1 MEDLQP
7 YSMNGTIH
15 PFLCEELGG
24 FLGLHDAQ
32 HRFAVIADGV
42 DGLEGTVD
50 DLKLEEGV
58 GKGFETGPILVA
70 IQLAKGV
77 LQLHAQN
84 VIVDRN
90 HIQVQLAKTQE
101 LVHLVVPEVL
111 HRSLRFSR
119 HKEEMEGVVV
129 PFLPKSRHYLNDLIQ
144 RVLIGLTDKNDGSR
158 FRNDGFSCELDE
170 GNDLILLK

>member
-24 FLGLHDAQ
+24 FLGLHDAH

-42 DGLEGTVD
+42 DGLEGTID

-77 LQLHAQN
+77 LQLHAQD
-84 VIVDRN
+84 VVVDRN
-90 HIQVQLAKTQE
+90 SYTLWSRRYCTALCV
-101 LVHLVVPEVL
+101 
-111 HRSLRFSR
+111 SLGTKKRW
-119 HKEEMEGVVV
+119 KE
-129 PFLPKSRHYLNDLIQ
+129 
-144 RVLIGLTDKNDGSR
+144 
-158 FRNDGFSCELDE
+158 
-170 GNDLILLK
+170 

>member
-111 HRSLRFSR
+111 HR
-119 HKEEMEGVVV
+119 
-129 PFLPKSRHYLNDLIQ
+129 LNDLIQ